1 MRGVK
6 RTDEQLLSDFRAV
19 VESHPGISRDKYD
32 ALVIPNKPGRATLLR
47 RFGCSWAEMISRAFD
62 GSPPAPDN
70 DSEPEEQLASR
81 TYLVDQNNRLRRD
94 LDKQRNLTAAFVEN
108 CLAEIAKLAVR
119 PLPTPR
125 HHRAQ
130 ENLVF
135 HALRSDAQVGE
146 RINPRSVQGLSVYN
160 AEVYAERVR
169 RWTEKVCIFRGQD
182 RASLGL
188 NKLVIEHLGD
198 QVEGESIYPGQPFY
212 LDLHLT
218 EQIFYSVEIEASA
231 ILALAAEFPEVEIY
245 AVSGNHGRAGKKGD
259 HSGINF
265 DYIFYRALKSA
276 LSRQPNV
283 RMYIAESPSMLVR
296 HGDFNFLLA
305 HGDAA
310 KSWNGIPYYGIDR
323 QFRRMHDLFGV
334 RVDVEL
340 IGHHHQHAN
349 LSDRVLVNGCLPGGS
364 DLSINRMGVS
374 SVPSQKIF
382 YFDEHHGINRESNLY
397 LAEPVTLAPDEEGIA
412 TAWV

>member
-1 MRGVK
+1 MRGK
-6 RTDEQLLSDFRAV
+6 RETDDRLLSNFRAV
-19 VESHPGISRDKYD
+19 IARYPGISQGKYD
-32 ALVIPNKPGRATLLR
+32 ALVFPHKPGRATILR
-47 RFGCSWAEMISRAFD
+47 RFGCSWAELRSRAFD
-62 GSPPAPDN
+62 GTPPEV
-70 DSEPEEQLASR
+70 EPEPEAEEQLASR
-81 TYLVDQNNRLRRD
+81 TFLVAQNDRLRRD
-94 LDKQRNLTAAFVEN
+94 LDKQRNLTAAFCEN
-108 CLAEIAKLAVR
+108 CLAEIGKLGIR
-119 PLPTPR
+119 PLPVPKPCR
-125 HHRAQ
+125 SQ
-130 ENLVF
+130 ERLDF

-146 RINPRSVQGLSVYN
+146 RIDPRAVQGLSVYN
-160 AEVYAERVR
+160 AEVYAERVS
-169 RWTEKVCIFRGQD
+169 RWTEKVILFREQD

-218 EQIFYSVEIEASA
+218 EQIFYSVEVEASA

-265 DYIFYRALKSA
+265 DYIFYRALKAA
-276 LSRQPNV
+276 LSRQSNV
-283 RMYIAESPSMLVR
+283 NMYIAESPSMLVR

-397 LAEPVTLAPDEEGIA
+397 LAEPVILEHDEYGIA
-412 TAWV
+412 TAWA